1 MRARRSAEEW
11 RSSLERGGGNFF
23 LKKGEEEKEEEEK
36 ERRGVRLINLF
47 VYNEQRE
54 SSPGCE
60 EKEPADNKMT

>member
-1 MRARRSAEEW
+1 MRARRSAEER
-11 RSSLERGGGNFF
+11 RSSLERGGGN
-23 LKKGEEEKEEEEK
+23 LKKKRKGEEVEEEEE

>member
-1 MRARRSAEEW
+1 MRARRSAEER
-11 RSSLERGGGNFF
+11 RSSLERGGGNF
-23 LKKGEEEKEEEEK
+23 KKKEEEGEEE